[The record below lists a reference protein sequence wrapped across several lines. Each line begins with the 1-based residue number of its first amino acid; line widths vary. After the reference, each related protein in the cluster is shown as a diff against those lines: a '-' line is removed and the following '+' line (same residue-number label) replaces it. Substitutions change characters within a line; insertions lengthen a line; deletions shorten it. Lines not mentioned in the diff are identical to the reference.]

1 MTGQPNAIKT
11 YMWAIIAG
19 GAFAAALS
27 AYRLPVEQLDLK
39 FAVLAVITVVVSS
52 RLTSKIPRLS
62 SHITVSDT
70 FIFLTMMLYGGE
82 AAILL
87 AAVEGLCSSLR
98 VNKKVST
105 TLFNSAVMVC
115 ATFLTVA
122 TLRVF
127 FGSIRELSHEGY
139 TPLFV
144 VAVCVMA
151 LAQYVFNSGLV
162 SVLAAYKIDRPFWHT
177 WRNYYLWTSIT
188 YFAGASAAAIIAK
201 LINSVGFYAV
211 VVTTPIIAIIFFTYE
226 AYRES
231 LEASARQAEQAER
244 HVEEL
249 SLYIAKRE
257 QAEQE
262 RDRLLVREQEARAEA
277 ERANRVKDEFLAT
290 LSHELRT
297 PLTSVVGW
305 TDLLRSERLD
315 AETRVLALETI
326 ERSALTQVQLINE
339 LLDVSRII
347 TGKLLLD
354 IEQVDLAT
362 VVGAAVEVML
372 PAANAKG
379 ITVAQDCV
387 PGEALITGDAGRL
400 QQVVWNL
407 LANAVKFTPA
417 GGRVE
422 VKVERSASHVVLSVS
437 DTGVGIAPE
446 FLPHVFERFRQADS
460 TTTRTHGGLGPRP
473 RHRPPPR
480 RAARRHGP
488 RREPRREHGH
498 HLFRQPPAVRRAGGG
513 EEVAEP
519 ALAPGRRGER
529 PRGPRRRPRPRR
541 GRRAGRAQG
550 HQHRA
555 HAVGGRGARLRVR
568 RRSPGGGGAVDAR
581 RDHERHRDA
590 RRGRLRAH
598 QEAARSAREPR
609 GAHPRRGPH
618 GLRARRRPRAR
629 AGRGLPEAHRQARPL
644 GGTGRRRRRPRAGV
658 RETPGG
664 SNKRMSMKDG
674 GTFGSRRFRLRRA
687 VLPEHGDN
695 MSGVLNAGSGRA
707 DDARGSSNVY
717 VTGACVFS
725 CHQHI
730 LCNHHSYEK

>member
-39 FAVLAVITVVVSS
+39 FALLAVITVVVSS

-115 ATFLTVA
+115 STFLTVA
-122 TLRVF
+122 TLRAF

-177 WRNYYLWTSIT
+177 WRTYYLWTSIT

-347 TGKLLLD
+347 TGKLLLN

-387 PGEALITGDAGRL
+387 PGEALVTGDAGRL

-460 TTTRTHGGLGPRP
+460 TTTRTHGGLGLGLAIV
-473 RHRPPPR
+473 RHL
-480 RAARRHGP
+480 AELHGGTARVESRG
-488 RREPRREHGH
+488 ENMGTTFSVS
-498 HLFRQPPAVRRAGGG
+498 LPPAAVLAEERKSRGRHSDAAANGHAALDGIRVLVVDDEQDARKVISTLLTQSGAEVHAFESAGEAL
-513 EEVAEP
+513 EEVERWMPDVIMSDIGMPGEDGYALIRRLRDLPESRGGRIP
-519 ALAPGRRGER
+519 AAALTAYARDEDRERALA
-529 PRGPRRRPRPRR
+529 
-541 GRRAGRAQG
+541 AGFQKHIAKPVRSTEL
-550 HQHRA
+550 
-555 HAVGGRGARLRVR
+555 VGVVADLARV
-568 RRSPGGGGAVDAR
+568 
-581 RDHERHRDA
+581 
-590 RRGRLRAH
+590 
-598 QEAARSAREPR
+598 
-609 GAHPRRGPH
+609 
-618 GLRARRRPRAR
+618 
-629 AGRGLPEAHRQARPL
+629 
-644 GGTGRRRRRPRAGV
+644 
-658 RETPGG
+658 
-664 SNKRMSMKDG
+664 
-674 GTFGSRRFRLRRA
+674 
-687 VLPEHGDN
+687 
-695 MSGVLNAGSGRA
+695 
-707 DDARGSSNVY
+707 
-717 VTGACVFS
+717 
-725 CHQHI
+725 
-730 LCNHHSYEK
+730 